1 MINKERVENLVEG
14 AIKEL
19 KAPVYV
25 ADVLVKSDNVIY
37 VFLESDEH
45 VHIEDCIVISKFVES
60 KLDREAEDFELN
72 VSSYGATQPLKFPRQ
87 YIKNMGRLLEVVK
100 EDDTEITGE
109 ITAATEN
116 EVTLKVAAKKK
127 KEEPVQ
133 MVIPYNE
140 IKEAK
145 IKISFK

>member
-1 MINKERVENLVEG
+1 MINKEQIEKLVEA

-19 KAPVYV
+19 NAAVYV
-25 ADVLVKSDNVIY
+25 ADVLVKSDNRIY
-37 VFLESDEH
+37 VFLDSDEH
-45 VHIEDCIVISKFVES
+45 VHIEDCITVSKYVES
-60 KLDREAEDFELN
+60 KLDRETEDFELN
-72 VSSYGATQPLKFPRQ
+72 VSSYGATQPLKFSRQ
-87 YIKNMGRLLEVVK
+87 YIKNIGRMLEVVK
-100 EDDTEITGE
+100 SDDTEITGE
-109 ITAATEN
+109 IIAAAPS

-127 KEEPVQ
+127 KEEPIQ